1 VSSPELI
8 VEVHEEL
15 GAHRAA
21 WDALAAAQ
29 PHPSPFLRSW
39 WLGHTATGT
48 PRFVLCFSGGEL
60 VGGAAFERDE
70 RQVGP
75 WTLERI
81 RCVGQGPL
89 APDHLDLIATP
100 EHHLAVARAVL
111 AWLRRPGARIV
122 ELDGLAADGTLAR
135 VLAGHEV
142 ERSPAPYARLTPGA
156 VEYLAARPG
165 ALRSTIKRAGNR
177 FAKQG
182 ATFVR
187 VDPTGAAAALERLS
201 ELHDGRWGEG
211 SVFLRRWERVRD
223 AALDGIASGDVV
235 LFELRDA
242 DGVAVASEL
251 DLRAGSTVSFYQAG
265 RRTERE
271 WRGCGSVLRARI
283 IEAVAADGVDEYD
296 LLRGDE
302 SYKADWATD
311 RRELVR
317 VRLTVGALAVVSAR
331 MLDRRAARLAA
342 QASAA

>member
-1 VSSPELI
+1 VSSPELT

-48 PRFVLCFSGGEL
+48 SRFVLCFADDEL
-60 VGGAAFERDE
+60 VGGAAFECDQR
-70 RQVGP
+70 RVGP
-75 WTLERI
+75 WSLERV

-89 APDHLDLIATP
+89 APDHLDLIATS

-122 ELDGLAADGTLAR
+122 ELDGLAADGTLAT
-135 VLAGHEV
+135 VLAAHEV
-142 ERSPAPYARLTPGA
+142 DRSPAPYAQLTPDA
-156 VEYLAARPG
+156 AAYLAARPG

-177 FAKQG
+177 FTKQG

-187 VDPTGAAAALERLS
+187 VDTTDAAASLERLS
-201 ELHDGRWGEG
+201 QLHDGRWGEG

-242 DGVAVASEL
+242 DGEAVASEL
-251 DLRAGSTVSFYQAG
+251 DLRAGTTISFYQAG

-283 IEAVAADGVDEYD
+283 IEDAAAEGVEEYD

-302 SYKADWATD
+302 SYKADWATG

-317 VRLTVGALAVVSAR
+317 VRLTVGALAVVTVQV
-331 MLDRRAARLAA
+331 LDRRTARRAART
-342 QASAA
+342 SAA